1 MRKMICVA
9 ALLLGA
15 GQANADILVQTYD
28 DSARANT
35 VPTLPD
41 FLGQQFEL
49 TTTVHITS
57 YDFYV
62 HTPAAAGSLTAFLGY
77 DSSNSP
83 GSVIAGSTV
92 VGSAQVSG
100 KDIRFI
106 LSTPLT
112 LGPGAYWLDLAEP
125 SPSSKAASAVAWDYQ
140 LNGIINPV
148 LAGFATQ
155 YYWVGTV
162 GIGTPAAFYISGSVP
177 EPSTWAMMLL
187 GFGGLSFA
195 GWRARRKIAAAIA

>member
-1 MRKMICVA
+1 MRKVIFVA

-28 DSARANT
+28 DSVSSHTA
-35 VPTLPD
+35 PTLPN

-49 TTTVHITS
+49 NTTVHITS

-62 HTPAAAGSLTAFLGY
+62 ETPAAAGGLTAFLDT

-92 VGSAQVSG
+92 VGSAEVSG
-100 KDIRFI
+100 KDIRFT

-125 SPSSKAASAVAWDYQ
+125 SPSIKADSAVAWDYQ
-140 LNGIINPV
+140 VHGIINPV

-162 GIGTPAAFYISGSVP
+162 GIGTPFAFYISGSVP

-187 GFGGLSFA
+187 GLGGLGFA
-195 GWRARRKIAAAIA
+195 GWRARRKTTAAIA